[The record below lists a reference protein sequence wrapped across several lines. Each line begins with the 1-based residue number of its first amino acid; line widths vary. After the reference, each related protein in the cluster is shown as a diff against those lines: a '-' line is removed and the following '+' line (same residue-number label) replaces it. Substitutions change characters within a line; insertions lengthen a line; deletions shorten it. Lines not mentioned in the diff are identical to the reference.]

1 MRDVSFEVERGE
13 VFCLLGPNGAG
24 KTTTVEILEGYRAR
38 SGGEVSVLGFDPAR
52 GERGM
57 RERVGI
63 VLQQCGVQQ
72 DLSVAELLE
81 MYGSYHL
88 HPRPIDEVLEL
99 VELGAKRDERVG
111 RAVGRPATPAR
122 SRRWRWSATRS

>member
-1 MRDVSFEVERGE
+1 M
-13 VFCLLGPNGAG
+13 
-24 KTTTVEILEGYRAR
+24 
-38 SGGEVSVLGFDPAR
+38 LGFDPAR

-63 VLQQCGVQQ
+63 VLQQCGVQK

-81 MYGSYHL
+81 MYGSYYL

-99 VELGAKRDERVG
+99 VELGRQARRAFA
-111 RAVGRPATPAR
+111 RAVGRTAPPAR
-122 SRRWRWSATRS
+122 PRRSR